1 MKRLIRSELIE
12 SVLAEMKRVWGANG
26 FGGEV
31 EAYAWLKTN
40 FGISEEDDVQW
51 QDVLSDW
58 GGTLDEDTADLDE
71 DEKEQVEAF
80 LQDDSAVTAFLE
92 TLLHRYKSS
101 VATYPS

>member
-1 MKRLIRSELIE
+1 MKCLIRSELIE

-71 DEKEQVEAF
+71 DEKKQVEVF